1 MLGVPLHKPGRSAQY
16 VVLSEIAILTISQS
30 FPGVAKTL
38 AVGHCDKKIGTER
51 RALRLTG

>member
-38 AVGHCDKKIGTER
+38 AVGHCDKKLVPRGEP
-51 RALRLTG
+51 LD